1 VALMPSVYLTDEEIV
16 ELIIERPEVVSMA
29 LQKLINQHT
38 EEVESWNTMY
48 GTIRKLRER
57 IKELEKVQNSA

>member
-1 VALMPSVYLTDEEIV
+1 MPSVYLTDEEIV